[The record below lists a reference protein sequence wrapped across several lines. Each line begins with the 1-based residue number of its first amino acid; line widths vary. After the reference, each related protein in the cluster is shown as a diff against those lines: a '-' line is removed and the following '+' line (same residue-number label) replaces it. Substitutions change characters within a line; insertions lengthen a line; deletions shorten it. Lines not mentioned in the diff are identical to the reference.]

1 MLETEGGKRMC
12 SSFRTPLLK
21 SVQGGT
27 SDLSWGKE
35 EAHRLQV
42 KIEVQAEALLR
53 WVGAE
58 VE

>member
-1 MLETEGGKRMC
+1 MR
-12 SSFRTPLLK
+12 
-21 SVQGGT
+21 
-27 SDLSWGKE
+27 DLRLIPGKE

-53 WVGAE
+53 WVGTE

>member
-1 MLETEGGKRMC
+1 MR
-12 SSFRTPLLK
+12 
-21 SVQGGT
+21 
-27 SDLSWGKE
+27 DLSLILGKE
-35 EAHRLQV
+35 EAHWLQV